1 MTSTPFDRRA
11 FIGRTALVGLG
22 VTLAGSVGTLFRTGP
37 ASAAP
42 AGTVGYGPLVPD
54 PAGLLALPAGFS
66 YTVVS
71 RSGETTLD
79 GGAAFPSDPDANG
92 VFATA
97 AGTAL
102 VTNHEVGGDEPF
114 GVPVV
119 DGLTYD
125 PGARGGTTTTT
136 IGPDGTRREQYVS
149 VAGTVNNCAGGI
161 TPWGTWLTCEET
173 EARAGSKGFALDHGY
188 VFEVDPA
195 GPAANIDKSPIP
207 LKFLG
212 RYAHEA
218 VAVDPAS
225 SVVYL
230 TEDAGSPNGLFYRWT
245 PPQGFVGGPGAFHAL
260 AQSPGGDTAGSLQ
273 AMTCFQDGTHV
284 PDLAQ
289 AATPG
294 VTYTVQWIDVPDRD
308 AKTTSVRK
316 QFTNDQV
323 TRSRK
328 LEGQW
333 WGDGGAYFVAS
344 FARTSDG
351 SVAEH
356 DGQVWFYDPATE
368 TVELK
373 TLFGVN
379 PDPSVDTG
387 NYDGPDNITVSPH
400 GGLILAEDGDGISH
414 LIGVTE
420 SGEPF
425 SVARNELNDSEFCG
439 PAFSADG
446 TTLYANIQSPG
457 ITLAIRGPWR
467 PATGS
472 AAGSSTGSLGPRF
485 GS

>member
-1 MTSTPFDRRA
+1 MTTSPLNRRA
-11 FIGRTALVGLG
+11 FLGRTALTGLG
-22 VTLAGSVGTLFRTGP
+22 VALAGSVDTLFRP
-37 ASAAP
+37 QVAAAVP
-42 AGTVGYGPLVPD
+42 GKAAGYGPLVPD
-54 PAGLLALPAGFS
+54 PNKILSLPAGFS

-71 RSGETTLD
+71 RSGETLLD
-79 GGAAFPSDPDANG
+79 DGSPVPSDPDANG
-92 VFATA
+92 VFANGNGATI
-97 AGTAL
+97 
-102 VTNHEVGGDEPF
+102 VTNHEVGSNEPF

-119 DGLTYD
+119 AGLTYD
-125 PGARGGTTTTT
+125 PGARGGTTTATV
-136 IGPDGTRREQYVS
+136 GPNGARQGQYVS

-173 EARAGSKGFALDHGY
+173 EARAGSNGFTLAHGY

-195 GPAANIDKSPIP
+195 GQAANIGKSPIP

-218 VAVDPAS
+218 VAVDPATS
-225 SVVYL
+225 AIYL
-230 TEDAGSPNGLFYRWT
+230 TEDASSPNGLYYRWT
-245 PPQGFVGGPGAFHAL
+245 PPRGFVGGRGALHAL

-273 AMTCFQDGTHV
+273 AMKCLSGGTHV
-284 PDLAQ
+284 PDLSQ
-289 AATPG
+289 ATVPG
-294 VTYTVQWIDVPDRD
+294 VRYSVQWVDVPDRD
-308 AKTTSVRK
+308 AKSTSVRK

-333 WGDGGAYFVAS
+333 WGDGGVYFVAS
-344 FARTSDG
+344 FARISDG
-351 SVAEH
+351 SAVEH

-400 GGLILAEDGDGISH
+400 GGMILAEDGEGISH

-420 SGEPF
+420 DGEPF
-425 SVARNELNDSEFCG
+425 QIARNELNESEFCG

-446 TTLYANIQSPG
+446 KTLYANIQTPG
-457 ITLAIRGPWR
+457 LVLAIRGPWR
-467 PATGS
+467 RASGGS
-472 AAGSSTGSLGPRF
+472 VF